1 MTSEQSFGK
10 QVSEGPR
17 LRLHRRSWLAA
28 VCIAILATSASTTSA
43 WAHGA
48 GETTEGYVLVQQA
61 LGHLAHDSSHLGIE
75 AAMEK
80 VDDALATK
88 DQVGV
93 DVAEVK
99 LAQTALTAHR
109 VEQARV
115 LLQHSITSATEN
127 LMPAIGEETGTSII
141 LLPQPGRGSL
151 TTTEWVLGSVSLLL
165 VLVGVALATWFRPH
179 DNLQQLRHLL
189 NPAAP
194 IRTHARSGGHR
205 P

>member
-1 MTSEQSFGK
+1 MTNEQSYAK
-10 QVSEGPR
+10 QAAKWPR
-17 LRLHRRSWLAA
+17 PRLHRRSWLAA

-93 DVAEVK
+93 DVTEVK
-99 LAQTALTAHR
+99 LAQTALTADR

-115 LLQHSITSATEN
+115 LLQHSITTATNN
-127 LMPAIGEETGTSII
+127 LMPAIGEETGTSVI

-151 TTTEWVLGSVSLLL
+151 TTAEWALGSVSLLL
-165 VLVGVALATWFRPH
+165 VLVGVALAAWFRPH
-179 DNLQQLRHLL
+179 QNLKQLRHLL

-194 IRTHARSGGHR
+194 VRSHARSGGQR

>member
-1 MTSEQSFGK
+1 MTNEQSYAQQAAK
-10 QVSEGPR
+10 GPR
-17 LRLHRRSWLAA
+17 PRLHRRSWLAT

-80 VDDALATK
+80 VNDALATK

-93 DVAEVK
+93 DVKEVK
-99 LAQTALTAHR
+99 LAQTALTADR

-115 LLQHSITSATEN
+115 LLQHSITTATNN
-127 LMPAIGEETGTSII
+127 LMPAIGEETGTSVI

-151 TTTEWVLGSVSLLL
+151 TTAEWALGSVSLLL
-165 VLVGVALATWFRPH
+165 VLSGVALAAWFRPH
-179 DNLQQLRHLL
+179 QNLKQLRHLL

-194 IRTHARSGGHR
+194 VRSHARSGGQR

>member
-1 MTSEQSFGK
+1 MTNEQSYAK
-10 QVSEGPR
+10 QASEGPR
-17 LRLHRRSWLAA
+17 LRLHRSSWLAA
-28 VCIAILATSASTTSA
+28 VCVAVLATSASTTSA

-80 VDDALATK
+80 VNDALTTK

-99 LAQTALTAHR
+99 RAQTALTADR
-109 VEQARV
+109 VEQARA
-115 LLQHSITSATEN
+115 LLQHSITTATKN
-127 LMPAIGEETGTSII
+127 LMPAIGEETGTSVI
-141 LLPQPGRGSL
+141 LLPKPGRGRL
-151 TTTEWVLGSVSLLL
+151 TTAAWVLGSVSLLL
-165 VLVGVALATWFRPH
+165 VLAGVALATWFRPPE
-179 DNLQQLRHLL
+179 NLKQLRHLL
-189 NPAAP
+189 SPTAP

>member
-1 MTSEQSFGK
+1 MTSTRSDVK
-10 QVSEGPR
+10 RPSEPSR

-28 VCIAILATSASTTSA
+28 GCVVILAMSASTTSA

-80 VDDALATK
+80 VNDALATK

-93 DVAEVK
+93 DVAGVK
-99 LAQTALTAHR
+99 RAQTALTADR

-115 LLQHSITSATEN
+115 LLQQSITTATKN
-127 LMPAIGEETGTSII
+127 LLPAIGEETGTTVV

-151 TTTEWVLGSVSLLL
+151 TTAEWALGSVSLLL
-165 VLVGVALATWFRPH
+165 VLVGVALAAWFRPH
-179 DNLQQLRHLL
+179 ENLKQLRHLL
-189 NPAAP
+189 NPVAP
-194 IRTHARSGGHR
+194 VRSHARSGGQR